1 MTLLLKGLEFNTG
14 DGVPKGTAPHKIT
27 PMLGV
32 HDEGVAVV
40 AALAVVDSIN
50 RRPHVAAVI
59 RLKCDCLPTICAN
72 CRHFSRQL

>member
-1 MTLLLKGLEFNTG
+1 
-14 DGVPKGTAPHKIT
+14 
-27 PMLGV
+27 MLGV
-32 HDEGVAVV
+32 HDEGAAVV

-50 RRPHVAAVI
+50 RRPHIAAVI